1 MGMKCW
7 KTTFNAQ
14 GSRPIIIALQVG
26 VLKIYATIMEVLAYL
41 KKNEK
46 HGEIQFTTKI
56 EVPPPLNVYIIYF
69 FESHPIY
76 DKT

>member
-14 GSRPIIIALQVG
+14 GSRPIITALQVG

-46 HGEIQFTTKI
+46 MVKFSSPQKLKSPHHWMFILFI
-56 EVPPPLNVYIIYF
+56 FWISSYLW
-69 FESHPIY
+69 
-76 DKT
+76 